1 MKDKENTI
9 TMAGEQMEILLSA
22 SCLSCCKPS
31 LAAQLPS
38 IVPKLCR
45 TLSMRSVAKK
55 FINYV
60 RIGDT
65 IALVDRQAGD
75 IFRLKMEAH
84 SIRVLEIDRTTS
96 PLNQAARVF
105 YLIDSSLWER
115 IPGKRKEVMAA

>member
-9 TMAGEQMEILLSA
+9 IMLGEPMEVLLGAG
-22 SCLSCCKPS
+22 CLSRCKPS

-38 IVPKLCR
+38 IIPKLCR

-65 IALVDRQAGD
+65 IALVDRQAGY

-84 SIRVLEIDRTTS
+84 SIRVLEVSRTTG
-96 PLNQAARVF
+96 PLKQAARVF

-115 IPGKRKEVMAA
+115 IPGMEKEAMAA